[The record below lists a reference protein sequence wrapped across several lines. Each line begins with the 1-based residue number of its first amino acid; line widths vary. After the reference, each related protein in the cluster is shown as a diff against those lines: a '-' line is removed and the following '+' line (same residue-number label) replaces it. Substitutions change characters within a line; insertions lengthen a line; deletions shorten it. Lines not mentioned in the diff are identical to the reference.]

1 MSVATPTN
9 IDLELLLDLNRRGGT
24 ASIYDGKP
32 RQGADRLVDLG
43 YATSRA
49 LNLSDIEY
57 VITKAGRKALVLQR
71 YGLPDRDYSIAPTKD
86 PHGVPRVKFQSVGDP
101 LRLVDLHGALNLT
114 AELREIGDDDTAS
127 AIDISVRKARHRQI
141 AGAD

>member
-9 IDLELLLDLNRRGGT
+9 IDLDLLLDLNNRGGT
-24 ASIYDGKP
+24 ACIFDGQA

-71 YGLPDRDYSIAPTKD
+71 YGLPDRDYSISTTKD
-86 PHGVPRVKFQSVGDP
+86 PDGVPRVKFEYAGDP
-101 LRLVDLHGALNLT
+101 LLVDLHGAMNLA
-114 AELREIGDDDTAS
+114 AELREIGDSGTAD
-127 AIDISVRKARHRQI
+127 AIDISARKARHRQI
-141 AGAD
+141 AGSD